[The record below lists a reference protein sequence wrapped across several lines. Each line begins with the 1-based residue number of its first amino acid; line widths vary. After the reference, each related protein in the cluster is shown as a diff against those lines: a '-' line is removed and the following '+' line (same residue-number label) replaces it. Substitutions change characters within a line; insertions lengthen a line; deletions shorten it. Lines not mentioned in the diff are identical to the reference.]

1 MPVYKNKENGSWYVS
16 VYYKNWKGEKN
27 RKVKQGFDTRRAALE
42 WERNFLS
49 QHSEELDMSFENF
62 VEIYK
67 NDMKERLKLNTWTNK
82 INIIEQKIMPYFKD
96 KKMNE
101 IKPTDVRLWQNEMM
115 SYREENGKGYSQ
127 TYLKS
132 LHNQL
137 SAIFNHAVKY
147 YELKNNPAVKA
158 GNMGKKESEKE
169 MLFWTK
175 EEYLKFANAMMDKP
189 VSYYAF
195 EILYWC
201 GLRVGE
207 LLALTPS
214 DFNFEKQTIRINK
227 SYQRINGNDVITEPK
242 TPKSKRTVQM
252 PTFLNDEM
260 QDYINYIYGLENDM
274 RIFPISKSYLH
285 HEMNRGCKATGVK
298 RIRIHD
304 LRHSHVSL
312 LIDKGFTAVDI
323 ANRVGHESIDITFR
337 YAHMFPTKQ
346 NEIAKMLDVE
356 RGA

>member
-1 MPVYKNKENGSWYVS
+1 MEKTKILNLSYNAMFKAVFSNNKAILAKLIE
-16 VYYKNWKGEKN
+16 
-27 RKVKQGFDTRRAALE
+27 AILE
-42 WERNFLS
+42 
-49 QHSEELDMSFENF
+49 
-62 VEIYK
+62 YC
-67 NDMKERLKLNTWTNK
+67 
-82 INIIEQKIMPYFKD
+82 
-96 KKMNE
+96 KMNIDIKGKE
-101 IKPTDVRLWQNEMM
+101 IITD
-115 SYREENGKGYSQ
+115 
-127 TYLKS
+127 
-132 LHNQL
+132 
-137 SAIFNHAVKY
+137 
-147 YELKNNPAVKA
+147 
-158 GNMGKKESEKE
+158 
-169 MLFWTK
+169 
-175 EEYLKFANAMMDKP
+175 
-189 VSYYAF
+189 
-195 EILYWC
+195 
-201 GLRVGE
+201 
-207 LLALTPS
+207 
-214 DFNFEKQTIRINK
+214 
-227 SYQRINGNDVITEPK
+227 PK

-260 QDYINYIYGLENDM
+260 QDYINSIYGLENDM